1 MNGTG
6 PPGNGKGAVQA
17 PIPKHTLNNSA
28 HLTSDVGTAQARQLE
43 LLCIITRAL
52 LGIDKKLGL
61 LLQRSDFLSER
72 RVNGHSK
79 NSGIWSTETHSPH

>member
-1 MNGTG
+1 MNGIG

-17 PIPKHTLNNSA
+17 PIPKHTNLPQSNSDG
-28 HLTSDVGTAQARQLE
+28 SIAQARQLE

-61 LLQRSDFLSER
+61 LLQRSDFLSAR

-79 NSGIWSTETHSPH
+79 NSGIWRH